1 MINSVYRKIKEL
13 CTMGLNPRGPVAIN
27 TLAYTLN
34 ISPSRIR
41 IVLAQLID
49 QRLIIYHGP
58 EKQLV
63 KLTLLG
69 ANVTH

>member
-1 MINSVYRKIKEL
+1 MVNSVYSKIKEL
-13 CTMGLNPRGPVAIN
+13 CAMGLNPRGPVAIN
-27 TLAYTLN
+27 TLVYDLN

-41 IVLAQLID
+41 LLLAQLID

-69 ANVTH
+69 ANIAQ